1 MSRNMKIN
9 EIVIPNGKRSV
20 NKRNVDSLAQS
31 ILDVGLLHPIYIDK
45 SNNLISGQHRL
56 LAMKKLGEI
65 VIPAVVADV
74 KADEHGGLLIEL
86 AENEN
91 REDMSPFDKL
101 ALLDRIKEM
110 EDGRKN
116 NKGSGA
122 NQYESAESRPNEPL
136 SAKDERDKNKKK
148 LENANKKARSAG
160 FSSSAEAKRIAT
172 VNKRGTESLKKAVE
186 KKEVSPSKGADISK
200 LPKDEQEEVVKVIR
214 SGKKIVN
221 KDGKADGRADNK
233 AKLLKDNHGAYTEV
247 KIYKSNIEKT
257 AKNISGVFG
266 QTHRE
271 NFIAL
276 ISELFMES
284 RKHELKLDENLYKTF
299 SYGFTSMSDGE
310 VLEIKELLAEGMKKM
325 DIIDMYNSNKE
336 TIANIDK
343 LKL

>member
-56 LAMKKLGEI
+56 LAMKELGCEYI
-65 VIPAVVADV
+65 DAVVADV
-74 KADEHGGLLIEL
+74 KADEYGGLLIEL
-86 AENEN
+86 AENES

-101 ALLDRIKEM
+101 ALLDRIKEI
-110 EDGRKN
+110 EDGRKK
-116 NKGSGA
+116 NKGTGT
-122 NQYESAESRPNEPL
+122 NQHKSAELGTNVPK
-136 SAKDERDKNKKK
+136 SARDNKKE
-148 LENANKKARSAG
+148 LERNNKKAQSAG
-160 FSSSAEAKRIAT
+160 FASNAEAKRIAT
-172 VNKRGTESLKKAVE
+172 VNRRGTESLKKAVE
-186 KKEVSPSKGADISK
+186 NKEVTPSRGATISK
-200 LPKDEQEEVVKVIR
+200 LPKHEQEEAVKVIR
-214 SGKKIVN
+214 SGKKVVHSN
-221 KDGKADGRADNK
+221 GKSDGRSDIK
-233 AKLLKDNHGAYTEV
+233 AKFLKDNHGAYIEV

-257 AKNISGVFG
+257 ARNISEVFG
-266 QTHRE
+266 QTYRE

-276 ISELFMES
+276 ISELFIES
-284 RKHELKLDENLYKTF
+284 RKHELKLDENLYKKF

-310 VLEIKELLAEGMKKM
+310 VVEIKELLAKGMKKM